1 MMYINMMAVYCLGRY
16 VVGGR
21 GGRGGGGRDGDNHFR
36 PCSTHPSCCFIINNI
51 LHATSYHS
59 RELYSFYIRCKTLVI
74 LGMHREIR
82 PSGFGSRGYPVI
94 KIAGYPAK
102 YASEPFTSGK
112 SFF

>member
-1 MMYINMMAVYCLGRY
+1 M
-16 VVGGR
+16 
-21 GGRGGGGRDGDNHFR
+21 GGGGGGGRRDGDNHFR
-36 PCSTHPSCCFIINNI
+36 PCLTHPSCCFIINNI

-112 SFF
+112 SLCAYVFFFKQIMI